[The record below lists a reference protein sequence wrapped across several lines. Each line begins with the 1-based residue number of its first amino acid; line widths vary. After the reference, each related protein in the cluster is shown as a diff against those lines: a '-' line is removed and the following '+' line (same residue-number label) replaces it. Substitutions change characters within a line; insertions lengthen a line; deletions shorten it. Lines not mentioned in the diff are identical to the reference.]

1 MKAASQFLLWGP
13 RAIGIAVSLYLALFA
28 LDAFEPG
35 QPFLRNLA
43 GFAIHLIPSLLL
55 LAVVALSWRR
65 EWIGGI
71 VFLSLGVWYA
81 VGVIGR
87 GHLDWALAISGPLL
101 VTGALYLWSWRHHH
115 GRLVPQS

>member
-1 MKAASQFLLWGP
+1 MRDMSLFLLWGP
-13 RAIGIAVSLYLALFA
+13 RVLGIAVGLFLALFA

-43 GFAIHLIPSLLL
+43 GFAIHLMPSLLL
-55 LAVVALSWRR
+55 LTVVALSWRR

-81 VGVIGR
+81 VEVIGR
-87 GHLDWALAISGPLL
+87 GHLDWALGISGPLL
-101 VTGALYLWSWRHHH
+101 VTGALYLWSWWHQH